1 MVLKIDG
8 KNDVCLSGCSS
19 ITEAA
24 RIMGLALFERASV
37 SDSSNHRL
45 WALVLELWASEVGQY
60 LEIPPSQ
67 S

>member
-1 MVLKIDG
+1 MVLKIEG

-45 WALVLELWASEVGQY
+45 VLELWASEVGQY
-60 LEIPPSQ
+60 LEIPPK
-67 S
+67 